1 MPWIRSNEYKS
12 HLPTPMF
19 RVISNKRFTPV
30 FWPCT
35 MHNSKR
41 FLSEKRPLAELPVTL
56 RTFGMASDR
65 IELPTRGFSVL
76 MLYRDYVS
84 HRSLLVSKKEHL
96 IAIIPDL
103 SQAFLFLEEARTLPP
118 LKGQAALRDRL
129 VASRTVNK
137 FSATRISYIKRS
149 SAELSLNLLYD
160 FELWPVVL
168 IYSEIG
174 GALFFASQRGSW
186 LPGYEAGE

>member
-1 MPWIRSNEYKS
+1 
-12 HLPTPMF
+12 
-19 RVISNKRFTPV
+19 
-30 FWPCT
+30 
-35 MHNSKR
+35 MHNSER
-41 FLSEKRPLAELPVTL
+41 FFNEKRPLAEIAWTL
-56 RTFGMASDR
+56 RTFGMASHR

-76 MLYRDYVS
+76 LLYRDYVS

-96 IAIIPDL
+96 TAIISDL
-103 SQAFLFLEEARTLPP
+103 FQAFLFLEEARTLPP

-174 GALFFASQRGSW
+174 GALFFACQRGSW

>member
-1 MPWIRSNEYKS
+1 MCHY
-12 HLPTPMF
+12 
-19 RVISNKRFTPV
+19 
-30 FWPCT
+30 
-35 MHNSKR
+35 
-41 FLSEKRPLAELPVTL
+41 
-56 RTFGMASDR
+56 
-65 IELPTRGFSVL
+65 
-76 MLYRDYVS
+76 
-84 HRSLLVSKKEHL
+84 RSLLVSKKEHL

-129 VASRTVNK
+129 VARRTVNK

-168 IYSEIG
+168 TYSEIG
-174 GALFFASQRGSW
+174 GALFFACQRGSW